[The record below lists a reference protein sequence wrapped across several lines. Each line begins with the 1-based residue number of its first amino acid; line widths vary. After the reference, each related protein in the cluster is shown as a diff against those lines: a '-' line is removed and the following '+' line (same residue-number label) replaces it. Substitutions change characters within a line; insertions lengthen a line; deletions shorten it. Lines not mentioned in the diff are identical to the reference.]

1 MKTKKPLKGELF
13 LSLVLITVRINE
25 IVTLAPSYPKK
36 VRDWSTENK
45 ANIIFG
51 FIFAINIAIK
61 FIIDMEITPF
71 LIIKH
76 SYIFSFI
83 TTNIIY
89 ALIGII
95 SVFLY
100 DKFKGDPVM
109 IEALKKHQSEGGH
122 LKYKNK
128 LIKFILKRNKK
139 NKFILNALL
148 FFKNPGL
155 MVIYHRDGSYL
166 YNGFKGKYIKLLY
179 LIYLLFMNLYWNT
192 MVYFGI
198 SIWDP
203 VVKIL
208 KELFFWYLFTLKMA
222 PFF

>member
-1 MKTKKPLKGELF
+1 MKTRKPLKGELF

-25 IVTLAPSYPKK
+25 IVTLAPSYPKRAK
-36 VRDWSTENK
+36 DWTIENK

-61 FIIDMEITPF
+61 FIIDVEITPS
-71 LIIKH
+71 LIINY
-76 SYIFSFI
+76 SYFYSFM
-83 TTNIIY
+83 TTNVIY

-109 IEALKKHQSEGGH
+109 IEALKKYQNEGGH
-122 LKYKNK
+122 LKHKNK

-155 MVIYHRDGSYL
+155 MVIYQRDGSYQ
-166 YNGFKGKYIKLLY
+166 YNGFKGKHIRLLY
-179 LIYLLFMNLYWNT
+179 LVYLLFMNLYWNT

-203 VVKIL
+203 ILKIL
-208 KELFFWYLFTLKMA
+208 KELFFWYLFTLQMT